1 MKKIIDYINR
11 LSVGQKVMSLI
22 IVEVFSFSILTI
34 NAVNQINAVGAEL
47 ERMSSFYLPAF
58 SSVQSIREHV
68 LSQRL
73 NFQGV
78 VNVGETVVYDKDAKA
93 AYQTLR
99 ALYEGESENITSA
112 INEAKQLITS
122 AAEADGERRSFIGG
136 SSSPVIS
143 MLASVETANQAHNEL
158 ATRVFGHVEDGSFLM
173 GKELLFAVGERERIL
188 IGEVAQLLKRLTDIK
203 RRSVEYS
210 RAVERRAKT
219 VTIGIALIAILVGI
233 SLVFFVVK
241 RNISRPLYKLTNTID
256 AFDVF
261 KDASESDDETKLM
274 AKGDELGMVARSFNS
289 MKKQLVQTR
298 RQLEA
303 DQANLEERVAQRTDE
318 LAQSAKHL
326 EQAILEAE
334 AATRAK
340 GDFLANMSHEIR
352 TPMNAIIG
360 MSDLA
365 LQTDLNSKQRN
376 YIDKVHRSA
385 ESLLGIINDILDFSK
400 IEAGKLNM
408 ESIEFRLD
416 DVFDHLASMLG
427 LKAEENGLELMFD
440 LPVEL
445 PGTLLGDPLRLTQ
458 ILTNLGNN
466 AVKFTSEGEVVVRAQ
481 LAERVGDKV
490 KIHFSVRDTG
500 VGISPAQQEK
510 LFQSFSQADT
520 STTRKF
526 GGTGLGL
533 TISKKLA
540 ELMGG
545 EIWLESVEGE
555 GSTFHFTAELGV
567 REGHTASRP
576 LSAAELKELHV
587 LVVDDNASSREI
599 LCTMLRGFGLR
610 IEQADSGASAMKM
623 LEQADKSDP
632 YQLVIMD
639 WKMPGLDGIETTQ
652 AIQSDPLLEQVPT
665 VIMVTAYGREEASEA
680 AGDVSFSSFLT
691 KPVIPSTLL
700 DAVLVSRGH
709 KVERETRGGTREEET
724 DAAVAKL
731 RGAKVLLVEDN
742 EINQELAL
750 ELLAINGIDAVVA
763 NNGREALDI
772 LAEQEVDG
780 VLMDCQMPVM
790 DGYEATRCIR
800 LEPQWQTLPVLAMT
814 ANAMAG
820 DREKV
825 LAVGM
830 NDHISKPIKPRELF
844 TAMAKWIVPSRAAAQ
859 GVAPA
864 DQAVHGSS
872 ADHTG
877 QGELPEL
884 PGINTTAGLATCQN
898 NVALYRRLLIKF
910 RDSESDFARQFKAAQ
925 GEDDP
930 QAASRCA
937 HTLKGVAGNIGA
949 STIQQTAA
957 ALELACCEGEAAET
971 IDPLLARVVT
981 ALESVLPGLMSLSG
995 PTRAQTGV
1003 ADTQALSAL
1012 LASLRTLLEEDDA
1025 EAADL
1030 VEELH
1035 SMAGATTNDLNT
1047 LSDAIADYD
1056 FDAALDA
1063 LAELEFEKS

>member
-1 MKKIIDYINR
+1 
-11 LSVGQKVMSLI
+11 
-22 IVEVFSFSILTI
+22 
-34 NAVNQINAVGAEL
+34 
-47 ERMSSFYLPAF
+47 
-58 SSVQSIREHV
+58 
-68 LSQRL
+68 
-73 NFQGV
+73 
-78 VNVGETVVYDKDAKA
+78 
-93 AYQTLR
+93 
-99 ALYEGESENITSA
+99 
-112 INEAKQLITS
+112 
-122 AAEADGERRSFIGG
+122 
-136 SSSPVIS
+136 
-143 MLASVETANQAHNEL
+143 
-158 ATRVFGHVEDGSFLM
+158 M

-241 RNISRPLYKLTNTID
+241 RTISRPLYKLTNTID

-261 KDASESDDETKLM
+261 QEANESDDESKLM

-303 DQANLEERVAQRTDE
+303 EQANLEERVAQRTGE
-318 LAQSAKHL
+318 LAQAAKNL
-326 EQAILEAE
+326 GQAKLEAE

-400 IEAGKLNM
+400 IEAGKLHM

-481 LAERVGDKV
+481 IVERTGDQI

-500 VGISPAQQEK
+500 VGISAAQQEK

-520 STTRKF
+520 STTREF

-533 TISKKLA
+533 TISKKLT

-545 EIWLESVEGE
+545 EIWLESTEGE

-567 REGHTASRP
+567 REEHTASRP

-610 IEQADSGASAMKM
+610 IEQAESGAQAMKI

-652 AIQSDPLLEQVPT
+652 AIQSDPLLDQVPT

-709 KVERETRGGTREEET
+709 KAVRETRGGTREEET

-750 ELLAINGIDAVVA
+750 ELLTINGISAVVA
-763 NNGREALDI
+763 NNGQEALDI

-790 DGYEATRCIR
+790 DGYEATRRIR
-800 LEPQWQTLPVLAMT
+800 LQPRWQTLPVLAMT

-830 NDHISKPIKPRELF
+830 NDHISKPIKPRDLF
-844 TAMAKWIVPSRAAAQ
+844 TAMAKWIVPSRPATHVA
-859 GVAPA
+859 APA
-864 DQAVHGSS
+864 VQAAHGSS
-872 ADHTG
+872 AGHTG
-877 QGELPEL
+877 QRELPDL
-884 PGINTTAGLATCQN
+884 PGINTTAGLATCQD

-910 RDSESDFARQFKAAQ
+910 RDSESDFAGQFKAAQ
-925 GEDDP
+925 VEDDP

-957 ALELACCEGEAAET
+957 ALELACHEGEAAET
-971 IDPLLARVVT
+971 IDQLLARVVT

-1003 ADTQALSAL
+1003 ADPQALNAL
-1012 LASLRTLLEEDDA
+1012 LARLRTLLEEDDA

-1035 SMAGATTNDLNT
+1035 SMAGATTNELKT
-1047 LSDAIADYD
+1047 LSGAIGDYD

>member
-1 MKKIIDYINR
+1 MKKIIDYINQ

-22 IVEVFSFSILTI
+22 IVEVFSYSILTI
-34 NAVNQINAVGAEL
+34 NAVNQINIVGEEL

-78 VNVGETVVYDKDAKA
+78 VSVGETVVYDKDAKA

-99 ALYEGESENITSA
+99 ALYEGEFENITSA
-112 INEAKQLITS
+112 IDEAKQLITG
-122 AAEADGERRSFIGG
+122 AAEAEGEGGGDSDMGESF
-136 SSSPVIS
+136 SSVFA
-143 MLASVETANQAHNEL
+143 MLDSVEAANQAHNEL
-158 ATRVFGHVEDGSFLM
+158 ATTVFGHVEDGSFLM
-173 GKELLFAVGERERIL
+173 GKELLFAVGERERFL
-188 IGEVAQLLKRLTDIK
+188 IKEVAQLLVGLTEVK

-210 RAVERRAKT
+210 RVVESRAKT
-219 VTIGIALIAILVGI
+219 VTIGIAIIAILVGI

-241 RNISRPLYKLTNTID
+241 RAISRPLYKLTNTID

-261 KDASESDDETKLM
+261 QDASESDDETKLM

-303 DQANLEERVAQRTDE
+303 DQANLEERVEQRTGE
-318 LAQSAKHL
+318 LAQAAKNL
-326 EQAILEAE
+326 EQAKLEAE

-340 GDFLANMSHEIR
+340 GEFLANMSHEIR

-365 LQTDLNSKQRN
+365 LQTDLNAKQRN

-400 IEAGKLNM
+400 IEAGKLHM

-427 LKAEENGLELMFD
+427 LKAEEKGLELMFD
-440 LPVEL
+440 LPVDL
-445 PGTLLGDPLRLTQ
+445 PDTLLGDPLRLTQ

-466 AVKFTSEGEVVVRAQ
+466 AVKFTAEGEVVVRVEMT
-481 LAERVGDKV
+481 ERTGDQIKL
-490 KIHFSVRDTG
+490 HFSVRDTG

-520 STTRKF
+520 STTREF

-533 TISKKLA
+533 TISKKLT

-555 GSTFHFTAELGV
+555 GSTFHFTASLAV
-567 REGHTASRP
+567 REGQAAARP

-610 IEQADSGASAMKM
+610 IEQASSGKSAMKM

-691 KPVIPSTLL
+691 KPVVPSTLL
-700 DAVLVSRGH
+700 DAVLMSRGH
-709 KVERETRGGTREEET
+709 KAVREARGRTREEET

-750 ELLAINGIDAVVA
+750 ELLSINGIDAVVA
-763 NNGREALDI
+763 NNGQEALDI

-790 DGYEATRCIR
+790 DGYEATRRIR
-800 LEPQWQTLPVLAMT
+800 QQPRLQTLPVLAMT

-844 TAMAKWIVPSRAAAQ
+844 TAMAKWIVPSQPAVPDVAAQ
-859 GVAPA
+859 MPSGGNTE
-864 DQAVHGSS
+864 Q
-872 ADHTG
+872 
-877 QGELPEL
+877 QELPDL
-884 PGINTTAGLATCQN
+884 PGINTTAGLATCQE

-910 RDSESDFARQFKAAQ
+910 RDSESDFAGQFKAAQ
-925 GEDDP
+925 GDDDP

-949 STIQQTAA
+949 SAVQQTAA
-957 ALELACCEGEAAET
+957 ALELACYEGETPET
-971 IDPLLARVVT
+971 LAQLLSHVVT
-981 ALESVLPGLMSLSG
+981 ALENVLPGLMQLEQVSAA
-995 PTRAQTGV
+995 PAETDV
-1003 ADTQALSAL
+1003 ADPQALSAL
-1012 LASLRTLLEEDDA
+1012 LLRLRALLEEDDA

-1030 VEELH
+1030 VEELE
-1035 SMAGATTNDLNT
+1035 SLAGATASDLKA
-1047 LSDAIADYD
+1047 LSGAIADYD
-1056 FDAALDA
+1056 FDAALTA
-1063 LAELEFEKS
+1063 LGELEFEQS